1 MIFLLLC
8 TAKIEKIIGISKK
21 SSGIIFSRNEFV
33 INFGQFVKK
42 RQPTVPSSDTLSSF
56 WASTANS
63 MGSFCSTSL
72 A

>member
-8 TAKIEKIIGISKK
+8 TAKIEKIIGICKK
-21 SSGIIFSRNEFV
+21 SSGIIFRRHEFV

-42 RQPTVPSSDTLSSF
+42 RQPTVPSSDTESSF

-63 MGSFCSTSL
+63 MGSFWSTSL